1 MLGNRQTESTGE
13 ESTETADKRSEGNIS
28 TMQKSPSALKSMR
41 IVLQEVKTATQNK
54 KRWEQVKAPASLL
67 SLH

>member
-1 MLGNRQTESTGE
+1 MLGNRQTESRGE

-54 KRWEQVKAPASLL
+54 KRWEQVKASASLL